1 MRKIKH
7 SKFKNTGFLFELL
20 TRQITLEIL
29 NGQEEKSK
37 SIIREFYGK
46 GTEMSKE
53 LRLFNLLINEK
64 YNTENKADK
73 FIDAILE
80 AHTKLNQSKLSIEKY
95 NLVKTIKENFE
106 IDNFL
111 ASPVTNYK
119 ILASIHKLFEAK
131 RMDVLDVK
139 DVFDSKLTLVEHISN
154 SPVSHNVK
162 EDKLVEEY
170 KKQEKDLRL
179 LTYKILVESFNKKYT
194 NLNDDQ
200 KSLLREYINNVTN
213 TSKFTEYYEGQLIKT
228 ITELH
233 SLYKGMGDKITK
245 IKLRE
250 TINVL
255 KKQKLGKK
263 ITDEQ
268 VSALMMSYELIKE
281 MKNVNETIKS

>member
-20 TRQITLEIL
+20 TRQVTLEII
-29 NGQEEKSK
+29 NGTEEKAK
-37 SIIREFYGK
+37 SIIKEFYGK

-64 YNTENKADK
+64 YNSEAKAEK

-80 AHTKLNQSKLSIEKY
+80 AHTKIDYKSLQREKY
-95 NLVKTIKENFE
+95 NLVKSIKENFE
-106 IDNFL
+106 IKNFL
-111 ASPVTNYK
+111 SSPVTNYK
-119 ILASIHKLFEAK
+119 ILASIHKLFEGK
-131 RMDVLDVK
+131 KNDILDVK
-139 DVFDSKLTLVEHISN
+139 DVFDSKLTLVEHISSN
-154 SPVSHNVK
+154 SPTLKEK

-170 KKQEKDLRL
+170 RKQEKDLRL
-179 LTYKILVESFNKKYT
+179 LTYKILVETFNKKYT
-194 NLNDDQ
+194 DLNDDQ
-200 KSLLREYINNVTN
+200 KGLLREYINNVNN
-213 TSKFTEYYEGQLIKT
+213 TSKFNEYFEKELIKT
-228 ITELH
+228 ITALH
-233 SLYKGMGDKITK
+233 EMYKGMKDKITK

-255 KKQKLGKK
+255 KKQKIGKK

-281 MKNVNETIKS
+281 IKNVNGKKS

>member
-1 MRKIKH
+1 MKKIKH

-20 TRQITLEIL
+20 TRQITLEVL
-29 NGQEEKSK
+29 NGGEEKAK
-37 SIIREFYGK
+37 EIIREFYGQ

-64 YNTENKADK
+64 YNTESKAEK
-73 FIDAILE
+73 FIEAILE
-80 AHTKLNQSKLSIEKY
+80 AHTKLDYTKLQREKY
-95 NLVKTIKENFE
+95 NLVKSIKETFE

-119 ILASIHKLFEAK
+119 LLASVHKLFEAK
-131 RMDVLDVK
+131 ANDVLDVK

-154 SPVSHNVK
+154 SQTSVKQK

-179 LTYKILVESFNKKYT
+179 LTFKILTESFNKKYT
-194 NLNDDQ
+194 NLDDAQ

-213 TSKFTEYYEGQLIKT
+213 TSKFGEYFEKELIKT

-233 SLYKGMGDKITK
+233 EMYKGMKDKITK

-268 VSALMMSYELIKE
+268 VSSLMLSYELIKE
-281 MKNVNETIKS
+281 IKNINGTKS

>member
-29 NGQEEKSK
+29 NGKEEKSK
-37 SIIREFYGK
+37 SIIKEFYGK
-46 GTEMSKE
+46 GTELSKE

-64 YNTENKADK
+64 YNTENKAEK
-73 FIDAILE
+73 FIEAILE
-80 AHTKLNQSKLSIEKY
+80 AHTKLNYTKLGREKY
-95 NLVKTIKENFE
+95 NLVKKIKESFD
-106 IDNFL
+106 IDDFL
-111 ASPVTNYK
+111 SSPITNYK

-131 RMDVLDVK
+131 KIDILDVK
-139 DVFDSKLTLVEHISN
+139 DVFDSKITLVEHISN
-154 SPVSHNVK
+154 SSISQTTK
-162 EDKLVEEY
+162 QDKLIEDY

-194 NLNDDQ
+194 TLNIPQ
-200 KSLLREYINNVTN
+200 KSLLREYINNVNN
-213 TSKFTEYYEGQLIKT
+213 TSKFTDYFQNQLVNTIKELYSLHEG
-228 ITELH
+228 IT
-233 SLYKGMGDKITK
+233 DKITK

-263 ITDEQ
+263 VTDEQ
-268 VSALMMSYELIKE
+268 VSALMISYELIKE
-281 MKNVNETIKS
+281 IKNVKK

>member
-1 MRKIKH
+1 MKKIKH

-20 TRQITLEIL
+20 TRQITLEVL
-29 NGQEEKSK
+29 NGGEEKAK
-37 SIIREFYGK
+37 EIIREFYGR

-64 YNTENKADK
+64 YNTESKAEK
-73 FIDAILE
+73 FIEAILE
-80 AHTKLNQSKLSIEKY
+80 AHAKLDYTKLQREKY
-95 NLVKTIKENFE
+95 NLVKSIKENFE

-119 ILASIHKLFEAK
+119 ILASVHKLFEAK
-131 RMDVLDVK
+131 ANDVLDVK

-154 SPVSHNVK
+154 SQTSVKQK
-162 EDKLVEEY
+162 EDRLVEEY

-179 LTYKILVESFNKKYT
+179 LTFKILTESFNKKYT
-194 NLNDDQ
+194 NLDDSQ

-213 TSKFTEYYEGQLIKT
+213 TSKFGEYFEKELIKT

-233 SLYKGMGDKITK
+233 DMYKGMKDKITK

-268 VSALMMSYELIKE
+268 VSSLMLSYELIKE
-281 MKNVNETIKS
+281 IKSINGRKS

>member
-1 MRKIKH
+1 MKKIKH

-20 TRQITLEIL
+20 TRQITLEVL
-29 NGQEEKSK
+29 NGGEEKAK
-37 SIIREFYGK
+37 EIIREFYGN

-64 YNTENKADK
+64 YNTESKAEK
-73 FIDAILE
+73 FIEAILE
-80 AHTKLNQSKLSIEKY
+80 AHTKLDYTKLQREKY
-95 NLVKTIKENFE
+95 NLVKSIKETFE

-119 ILASIHKLFEAK
+119 ILASVHKLFEAK
-131 RMDVLDVK
+131 ANDVLDVK

-154 SPVSHNVK
+154 SQTSVKQK
-162 EDKLVEEY
+162 EDRLVEEY

-179 LTYKILVESFNKKYT
+179 LTFKILTESFNKKYT
-194 NLNDDQ
+194 NLDDSQ

-213 TSKFTEYYEGQLIKT
+213 TSKFGEYFEKELIKT

-233 SLYKGMGDKITK
+233 DMYKGMKDKITK

-268 VSALMMSYELIKE
+268 VSSLMLSYELIKE
-281 MKNVNETIKS
+281 IKSINGRKS

>member
-1 MRKIKH
+1 MKKIKH

-20 TRQITLEIL
+20 TRQITLEVL
-29 NGQEEKSK
+29 NGGEEKAK
-37 SIIREFYGK
+37 EIIREFYGQ

-64 YNTENKADK
+64 YNTESKAEK
-73 FIDAILE
+73 FIEAILE
-80 AHTKLNQSKLSIEKY
+80 AHAKLDYTKLQREKY
-95 NLVKTIKENFE
+95 NLVKSIKETFE

-119 ILASIHKLFEAK
+119 ILASVHKLFEAK
-131 RMDVLDVK
+131 ANDVLDVK

-154 SPVSHNVK
+154 SQTSVKQK

-179 LTYKILVESFNKKYT
+179 LTFKILTESFNKKYT
-194 NLNDDQ
+194 SLDDSQ

-213 TSKFTEYYEGQLIKT
+213 TSKFGEYFEKELIKT

-233 SLYKGMGDKITK
+233 TMYKGMSDKITK

-268 VSALMMSYELIKE
+268 VSSLMLSYELIKE
-281 MKNVNETIKS
+281 IKSINGRKS

>member
-1 MRKIKH
+1 MKKIRH

-20 TRQITLEIL
+20 TRQITLEVL
-29 NGQEEKSK
+29 NGSEEKAK
-37 SIIREFYGK
+37 EIIREFYGK

-64 YNTENKADK
+64 YNSESKAEK
-73 FIDAILE
+73 FIEAILE
-80 AHTKLNQSKLSIEKY
+80 AHSNLDYKKLQREKY
-95 NLVKTIKENFE
+95 NLVKSIKENFE
-106 IDNFL
+106 INNFL
-111 ASPVTNYK
+111 SSPVTNYK
-119 ILASIHKLFEAK
+119 ILASVHKLFEAK
-131 RMDVLDVK
+131 AMNVLDVK

-154 SPVSHNVK
+154 SSTSIKVK

-179 LTYKILVESFNKKYT
+179 LTFKILTESFNKKYT
-194 NLNDDQ
+194 NLNDSQ

-213 TSKFTEYYEGQLIKT
+213 TSKFGEYFEKQLIKT

-233 SLYKGMGDKITK
+233 TIYKGMSDKITK

-268 VSALMMSYELIKE
+268 VSALMLSYELIKE
-281 MKNVNETIKS
+281 IKNVNGRKS

>member
-1 MRKIKH
+1 MKKIRH

-20 TRQITLEIL
+20 TKQITLEVL
-29 NGQEEKSK
+29 NGSEEKSK
-37 SIIREFYGK
+37 EIIKEFFAGK
-46 GTEMSKE
+46 TELSKE

-64 YNTENKADK
+64 YNSENKAEK

-80 AHTKLNQSKLSIEKY
+80 AHTRLNYSKLKREKY
-95 NLVKTIKENFE
+95 NLVKSIKETLD
-106 IDNFL
+106 IDNFMS
-111 ASPVTNYK
+111 SPVTNYK

-131 RMDVLDVK
+131 AINVTDVK
-139 DVFDSKLTLVEHISN
+139 DVFDSKLTLVEHIS
-154 SPVSHNVK
+154 STSTTLKVK
-162 EDKLVEEY
+162 EDKLVEDY

-179 LTYKILVESFNKKYT
+179 LTFKILTESFNKKYT
-194 NLNDDQ
+194 NLNSEQ
-200 KSLLREYINNVTN
+200 KGLLREYINNVSN
-213 TSKFTEYYEGQLIKT
+213 TSKFGEYFEGQLIQT

-233 SLYKGMGDKITK
+233 SMYKSMKDKITK

-268 VSALMMSYELIKE
+268 VSSLMLSYELIKE
-281 MKNVNETIKS
+281 IKLVNGQ

>member
-1 MRKIKH
+1 MKKIRH

-20 TRQITLEIL
+20 TRQITLEVL
-29 NGQEEKSK
+29 NGSEERAKG
-37 SIIREFYGK
+37 IIREFYGK

-64 YNTENKADK
+64 YNTESKAEK
-73 FIDAILE
+73 FIEAILE
-80 AHTKLNQSKLSIEKY
+80 AHSNLDYKKLQREKY
-95 NLVKTIKENFE
+95 YLVKSIKENFE

-111 ASPVTNYK
+111 SSPVTNYK
-119 ILASIHKLFEAK
+119 ILASVHKLFEAK
-131 RMDVLDVK
+131 TKDVLDVK

-154 SPVSHNVK
+154 SSTSIKAK

-170 KKQEKDLRL
+170 RKQEKDLRL
-179 LTYKILVESFNKKYT
+179 LTFKILTESFNKKYT
-194 NLNDDQ
+194 NLDDSQ
-200 KSLLREYINNVTN
+200 KGLLREYINNVNN
-213 TSKFTEYYEGQLIKT
+213 TSKFGEYFEKELVKT

-233 SLYKGMGDKITK
+233 TIYKGMSDKITK

-268 VSALMMSYELIKE
+268 VSALMLSYELIKE
-281 MKNVNETIKS
+281 IKNVNGRKS